1 MEGSRGNWG
10 TEDND
15 KRGEEK
21 SSIKGII
28 LKIKEGG
35 AGSTGRGSEVGMT
48 QKFRRLHRAWDWLFC
63 FNSERG
69 TGILSLATGHW
80 ESAALQAESAVP
92 NGLPQRKTTNELN
105 SVESRHAGVPELLIL
120 FPPEL
125 KVSS

>member
-10 TEDND
+10 TEDNV
-15 KRGEEK
+15 KKGEK
-21 SSIKGII
+21 STIKGII

-35 AGSTGRGSEVGMT
+35 AVGTASGSEVGMT
-48 QKFRRLHRAWDWLFC
+48 QKFRRLHRAGDWLFR

-69 TGILSLATGHW
+69 TAILSLATGHW
-80 ESAALQAESAVP
+80 ESAALQAESSVP

-105 SVESRHAGVPELLIL
+105 SVESRHAGVPELIL